1 MTRKVCAGA
10 AGGTAATSSS
20 RSSNQRVFRN
30 DPERDSTTGTRAVSE
45 LIKHSPFL
53 RNPEGK
59 KGTLL
64 AVPYRPA
71 IMCLMYPKRQAFY
84 QDGNWCDQPI
94 NPYRK
99 QSEAGASGRITC
111 EMAISQQ

>member
-1 MTRKVCAGA
+1 MTRKVCACA

-30 DPERDSTTGTRAVSE
+30 NPERDSTTGTRAVSE

-59 KGTLL
+59 KGTFL
-64 AVPYRPA
+64 AGPCRPA

-84 QDGNWCDQPI
+84 QGGTWCEHPV
-94 NPYRK
+94 
-99 QSEAGASGRITC
+99 SETI
-111 EMAISQQ
+111 